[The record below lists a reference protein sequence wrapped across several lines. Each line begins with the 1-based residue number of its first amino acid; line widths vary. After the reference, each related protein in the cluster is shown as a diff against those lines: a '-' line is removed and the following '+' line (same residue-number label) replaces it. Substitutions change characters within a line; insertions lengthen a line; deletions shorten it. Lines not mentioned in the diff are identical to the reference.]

1 MADPSTL
8 FLNAARHFLADEYR
22 VKLRTAVQ
30 AIPPDRLWWRPND
43 DCNSVGNLL
52 VHLAGNLRQWML
64 AGVGGRPFTRNRA
77 AEFAAREGAERATL
91 LADLE
96 GVLDDVDALLERLT
110 PERLSERCAI
120 QGRDITVL
128 EAVFHVT
135 EHFSTHLGQIIL
147 LAKMAA
153 PGHVR
158 FYDDAGGL
166 AKPLWTPHKPPPSG
180 DTPA

>member
-30 AIPPDRLWWRPND
+30 AIPPDRLWWRPNEES
-43 DCNSVGNLL
+43 NSAGNLL
-52 VHLAGNLRQWML
+52 VHLAGNLGQWML
-64 AGVGGRPFTRNRA
+64 AGVGGRPSTRNRA
-77 AEFAAREGAERATL
+77 AEFAARDGADAATL

-96 GVLDDVDALLERLT
+96 RVLDDVDAVLRGITHERL
-110 PERLSERCAI
+110 LERCAI
-120 QGRDITVL
+120 QGREITVL
-128 EAVFHVT
+128 DAVFHVT

-153 PGHVR
+153 PGRVR
-158 FYDDAGGL
+158 FYEDAGGL
-166 AKPLWTPHKPPPSG
+166 AKPLWTPHTPPPR